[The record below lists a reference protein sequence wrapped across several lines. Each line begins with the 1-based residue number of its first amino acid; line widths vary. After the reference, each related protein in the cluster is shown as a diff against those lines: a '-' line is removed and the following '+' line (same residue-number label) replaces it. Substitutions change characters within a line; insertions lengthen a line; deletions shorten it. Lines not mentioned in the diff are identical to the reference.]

1 MKRTMAKRIIGMF
14 AGTAIS
20 LVGIATPASA
30 TVTTG
35 SQTFT
40 GYETGNQGNF
50 QGFTS
55 SLNVAHGVIN
65 AVGHDVAQYPDM
77 ANFDRDDF
85 VFPRG
90 TLFTEIQ
97 TNSPASI
104 DPRTCFGQGPLTGI
118 ANIVG
123 GSGDYQGATGTTTIR
138 GRLILI
144 AALDHGKCSTTDVTF
159 IAIFTAKGS
168 LTLP

>member
-1 MKRTMAKRIIGMF
+1 MKSIMAKRVIRIL
-14 AGTAIS
+14 AVAAIS
-20 LVGIATPASA
+20 LIGTATSASA
-30 TVTTG
+30 TATTG
-35 SQTFT
+35 NQTFT

-55 SLNVAHGVIN
+55 SLNVANGIIN

-97 TNSPASI
+97 TDSPASI

-123 GSGDYQGATGTTTIR
+123 GSGAYQGATGSLTLT

-144 AALDHGKCSTTDVTF
+144 AAFDHGTCSSTDVTF
-159 IAIFTAKGS
+159 IAVFTAKGS